1 MIQRSIRSL
10 ERLEGKADLLNEKLH
25 RGERAQESK
34 YFSVR
39 GRLMMTAR
47 SQSEML
53 KLK

>member
-1 MIQRSIRSL
+1 VIQRSIRSL
-10 ERLEGKADLLNEKLH
+10 ERLEGKADLLNNKLY
-25 RGERAQESK
+25 RVERTKEPK